1 QKALHQLMSLPRGGV
16 EINRPAAAAAMHCR
30 QPRLYS
36 PSPASR
42 PRSAAGSAPPASIDQ
57 GFVDL
62 GTCGLCTV
70 ARQGLRRP
78 RRNRSAV
85 VGGGPHYG
93 EHDSSERNASL
104 LTLDDRSC

>member
-1 QKALHQLMSLPRGGV
+1 M
-16 EINRPAAAAAMHCR
+16 
-30 QPRLYS
+30 
-36 PSPASR
+36 
-42 PRSAAGSAPPASIDQ
+42 
-57 GFVDL
+57 
-62 GTCGLCTV
+62 CTV